1 MAITTGGNRPGVIPL
16 TIKDK
21 DTLYRSY
28 MPFLHEGGLFIPTNR
43 QYELGDEVFVILTLL
58 DEPQKFPITG
68 RVVWVTP
75 RPSAGRPAGIGIHF
89 TSVSNALGQNQ
100 NAQAQ
105 KKIETYLGGLLKSER
120 PTYTM

>member
-1 MAITTGGNRPGVIPL
+1 MADNAGGKPGVIPL

-28 MPFLHEGGLFIPTNR
+28 MPFLNEGGIFIPTNR

-58 DEPQKFPITG
+58 DEKQKYPITG
-68 RVVWVTP
+68 RVVWVAP
-75 RPSAGRPAGIGIHF
+75 RPAAGRPAGIGIHF
-89 TSVSNALGQNQ
+89 TTTSNQQAQNQ
-100 NAQAQ
+100 NLQAQ
-105 KKIETYLGGLLKSER
+105 KKIETYLGGALKADR

>member
-1 MAITTGGNRPGVIPL
+1 MADNTGGRPGVIPL

-28 MPFLHEGGLFIPTNR
+28 MPFLNEGGLFIPTHR

-58 DEPQKFPITG
+58 DEKQKYPITG
-68 RVVWVTP
+68 RVVWVAP
-75 RPSAGRPAGIGIHF
+75 RPTAGRPAGIGIHF
-89 TSVSNALGQNQ
+89 TTPSNPQAQNQ
-100 NAQAQ
+100 NQLAQ
-105 KKIETYLGGLLKSER
+105 KKIETYLGGALKADR